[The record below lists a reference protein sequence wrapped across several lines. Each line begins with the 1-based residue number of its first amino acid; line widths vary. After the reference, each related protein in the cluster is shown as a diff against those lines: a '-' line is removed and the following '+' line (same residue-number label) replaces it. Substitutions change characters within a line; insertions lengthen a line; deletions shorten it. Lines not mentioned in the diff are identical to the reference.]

1 MLTERLS
8 IFFDW
13 VGAEWVMYLLILLS
27 MGSIIIIIE
36 RTLFF
41 RRRKVDARLLS
52 HALRDALLRGDR
64 REAQQVCLATPSMEG
79 RVLAQGLQRMGDGPE
94 AVREI
99 VEGALITER
108 IEYNRF
114 LGFLGTLGNNA
125 PFIGLFGTVLG
136 IIGAFGTLGTLGQ
149 GADRAGAIM
158 GDISEAL
165 VATAVGLFVAIPC
178 VIAYNHFKAV
188 IGERTAHAQ
197 ALSQLLIAE
206 LRSERTDTQAHEHP
220 PTGGD

>member
-1 MLTERLS
+1 MLTDRLS
-8 IFFDW
+8 RFFDW

-27 MGSIIIIIE
+27 MASIIVIIE

-41 RRRKVDARLLS
+41 RRRRVDVRRLSTRLREALS
-52 HALRDALLRGDR
+52 RGDQR
-64 REAQQVCLATPSMEG
+64 AAYTACAETPSMEG
-79 RVLAQGLQRMGDGPE
+79 RVLAQGLQRMQDGPE
-94 AVREI
+94 AVREV

-108 IEYNRF
+108 VEYDRF

-178 VIAYNHFKAV
+178 VIAYNHFKSV
-188 IGERTAHAQ
+188 ISERTAHAE
-197 ALSQLLIAE
+197 ALSRLLLAH
-206 LRSERTDTQAHEHP
+206 LRSVKHRTAVSHVEEQ
-220 PTGGD
+220 G